1 MPRNA
6 KFNKEEIILKAIEIV
21 ECQGMEFLTARS
33 LGECLGSS
41 ARPIFTTFDSMDD
54 VINGVNQFANNLYQ
68 SYVKV
73 GLQEEI
79 AFKGV
84 GMAYIKFAKEHP
96 NLFKLLFMKQIDTHP
111 NTNNVL
117 GIIEDSYQDILN
129 SITEHYGV
137 SNEFAKELYLDMWI
151 FSHGIATLIAN
162 KMCELTEEEISNRLN
177 MVCKSLIMLEVK
189 K

>member
-33 LGECLGSS
+33 LGNSLGSS
-41 ARPIFTTFDSMDD
+41 ARPIFTTFDNMDD
-54 VINGVNQFANNLYQ
+54 VIKGVNQYANNLYQ

-79 AFKGV
+79 AFRGV
-84 GMAYIKFAKEHP
+84 GIAYITFAKEHP
-96 NLFKLLFMKQIDTHP
+96 NLFKLLFMKQIETLP
-111 NTNNVL
+111 STNNVL
-117 GIIEDSYQDILN
+117 GLIEDSYDEVLN
-129 SITEHYGV
+129 SITEHYRV
-137 SNEFAKELYLDMWI
+137 SKEFAKELYLDMWI
-151 FSHGIATLIAN
+151 FSHGIATLIVN
-162 KMCELTEEEISNRLN
+162 KMCNLTEGEILDRLN
-177 MVCKSLIMLEVK
+177 IVCRSLIMCEVK